1 MSISF
6 EMSKHFKYMHTFIH
20 NFIGVDVL
28 IWASPKAQKAESGAS
43 SLFGK

>member
-28 IWASPKAQKAESGAS
+28 IWASPKAESGAS